1 MPPIAPIGYRPRGL
15 KIYFNFL
22 KPGQVFERPIHKITR
37 ADSVA
42 ALEALRYLTRT
53 QNGIPLKLRD
63 QFWDLEYILDYAN
76 LGGIIFL
83 RWSKADRL
91 DLGSQ
96 RVKSF

>member
-1 MPPIAPIGYRPRGL
+1 M
-15 KIYFNFL
+15 
-22 KPGQVFERPIHKITR
+22 
-37 ADSVA
+37 A